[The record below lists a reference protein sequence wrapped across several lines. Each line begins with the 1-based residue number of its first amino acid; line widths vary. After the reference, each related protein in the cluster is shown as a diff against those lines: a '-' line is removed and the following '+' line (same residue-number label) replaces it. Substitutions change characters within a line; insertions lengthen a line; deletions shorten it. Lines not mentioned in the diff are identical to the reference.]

1 MIQIGDSA
9 PSVSFEMTDGKT
21 HQFSDF
27 KGQNIILYFYPK
39 DNTSG
44 CTLEA
49 QGFRD
54 KIQKFSDKNA
64 IILGVSK
71 DSAKS
76 HEAFKKTQC
85 LPFDLI
91 MDTEI
96 SGLCEI
102 FGVWKEKSMY
112 GKKYYGIER
121 STFLINPEGKLI
133 KEWRKVSVP
142 GHVEEVLLS
151 F

>member
-1 MIQIGDSA
+1 MIQIGDSV

-27 KGQNIILYFYPK
+27 KGKTIILYFYPK

-44 CTLEA
+44 CILEA

-54 KIQKFSDKNA
+54 NLQKFNDKNA
-64 IILGVSK
+64 LVLGVSK

-76 HEAFKKTQC
+76 HQSFREKHC

-91 MDTEI
+91 MDTPETR
-96 SGLCEI
+96 LCEY
-102 FGVWKEKSMY
+102 FDVWKEKSMY

-121 STFLINPEGKLI
+121 STFLISPEGKLI

-142 GHVEEVLLS
+142 GHVEEVLGS